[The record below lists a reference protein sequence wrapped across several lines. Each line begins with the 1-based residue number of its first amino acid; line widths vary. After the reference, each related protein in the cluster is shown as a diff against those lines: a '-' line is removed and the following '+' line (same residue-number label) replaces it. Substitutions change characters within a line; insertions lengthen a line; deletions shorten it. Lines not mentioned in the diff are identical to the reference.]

1 VVELANEIAKRWD
14 ILQELHCSGETHVT
28 GLAAKLVRNMS
39 NVARDLQRLE
49 ETGLV
54 IFREEPKPE
63 GGRPYKYYRLTE
75 MGDKLVTFFIEVTRR
90 KPEEPVKLEEADST
104 LVSFLIEKIQK
115 SSFLETKKHAME
127 DFKDL
132 CYHRAIIRHKDARD
146 LIKELI
152 QTEDGLRW
160 GVDCL
165 TNILNNSEKV
175 NDQEALKIFKDE
187 FFEPLEYIANKP
199 IEKNVNSRL
208 EAMKMMRRFLSADE
222 WFEKLKG
229 IIEKAV
235 KEEEDKTYLSFRDGI
250 IRSLDD
256 FIKGKEREAWMWL
269 YDLLENENE
278 TVKERSAKLLTG
290 LRFEK
295 IL

>member
-1 VVELANEIAKRWD
+1 
-14 ILQELHCSGETHVT
+14 
-28 GLAAKLVRNMS
+28 
-39 NVARDLQRLE
+39 
-49 ETGLV
+49 
-54 IFREEPKPE
+54 
-63 GGRPYKYYRLTE
+63 
-75 MGDKLVTFFIEVTRR
+75 
-90 KPEEPVKLEEADST
+90 
-104 LVSFLIEKIQK
+104 
-115 SSFLETKKHAME
+115 ME